1 MSIKKEDVDLIVS
14 ARLSRVGNLEPVGLT
29 HIFLSDEGD
38 GDQSDP
44 G

>member
-14 ARLSRVGNLEPVGLT
+14 AIPLQSSNLKRET
-29 HIFLSDEGD
+29 RYIFFSDEGD
-38 GDQSDP
+38 GDQSDS